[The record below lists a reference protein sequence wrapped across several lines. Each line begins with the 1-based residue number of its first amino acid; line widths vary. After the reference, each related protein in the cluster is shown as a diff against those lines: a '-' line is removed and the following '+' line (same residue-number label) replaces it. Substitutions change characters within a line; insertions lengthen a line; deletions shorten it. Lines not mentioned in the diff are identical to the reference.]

1 MGLFNFKKKLTPEEL
16 EEKQRKEQE
25 WAKKCCEAG
34 ERFGEKIRID
44 DRIRNLNRFA
54 NNYPKTFFTLLFGII
69 IGCLALNIIFSGIG
83 SIFSDTA
90 EDIKTVAMPK
100 DTSKDALN
108 QEMKALY
115 EEFMSLDKQLERK
128 FSKDSLT
135 RQDSIEIME
144 ICGKMER
151 LEQIMIERNP
161 VRQEE
166 EEISLYEEMEI
177 LGTKVEELKRKQE
190 LTRKDSLELNSYIS
204 RMKLIMELIDTKEM
218 ERKEENK

>member
-1 MGLFNFKKKLTPEEL
+1 
-16 EEKQRKEQE
+16 
-25 WAKKCCEAG
+25 
-34 ERFGEKIRID
+34 
-44 DRIRNLNRFA
+44 
-54 NNYPKTFFTLLFGII
+54 
-69 IGCLALNIIFSGIG
+69 
-83 SIFSDTA
+83 
-90 EDIKTVAMPK
+90 
-100 DTSKDALN
+100 
-108 QEMKALY
+108 
-115 EEFMSLDKQLERK
+115 
-128 FSKDSLT
+128 
-135 RQDSIEIME
+135 
-144 ICGKMER
+144 MER

>member
-1 MGLFNFKKKLTPEEL
+1 
-16 EEKQRKEQE
+16 
-25 WAKKCCEAG
+25 
-34 ERFGEKIRID
+34 
-44 DRIRNLNRFA
+44 
-54 NNYPKTFFTLLFGII
+54 
-69 IGCLALNIIFSGIG
+69 
-83 SIFSDTA
+83 
-90 EDIKTVAMPK
+90 MPK